1 MRGAVYEVKS
11 LGWVSLRQVLQVK
24 SWLGLQSSLCK
35 NWSGGYS
42 EIRISGQLLILSINH
57 LFFLVYGL
65 LLPETNQPTNQPS
78 ISFCLILV
86 FLVTGTGVCDSFSSQ
101 TS

>member
-1 MRGAVYEVKS
+1 MREAVYEVKS

-24 SWLGLQSSLCK
+24 TWLGLQSSLCK

-42 EIRISGQLLILSINH
+42 EIRISGQLLVLSISH
-57 LFFLVYGL
+57 LFLPGL
-65 LLPETNQPTNQPS
+65 WSFVSRDKPTNQRT
-78 ISFCLILV
+78 ISFYLILV
-86 FLVTGTGVCDSFSSQ
+86 FLITGTGVCDSFSSQ